1 MLRTFKNSIQINSVN
16 YSLIFHFLKVLIE
29 QIQIN
34 SSLKD
39 FIRIIIKIIE
49 TQVITTEIVDSS
61 FTMEVITIA
70 VTTASNLINYSSFN
84 FIIQVSI
91 DNPFVRIFKSI
102 ATVAI
107 IAR

>member
-1 MLRTFKNSIQINSVN
+1 
-16 YSLIFHFLKVLIE
+16 
-29 QIQIN
+29 
-34 SSLKD
+34 
-39 FIRIIIKIIE
+39 
-49 TQVITTEIVDSS
+49 
-61 FTMEVITIA
+61 MEVITIA